1 MFPTCDV
8 TMINNRNE
16 KKKPQ
21 SVGETIQCQNEK
33 GQQWTTKRQNENI
46 FATRTLQKSGGY
58 HDRMVVEIKST
69 YTIITYHMYYTT
81 MHSMLNCR

>member
-1 MFPTCDV
+1 MFPTCDA

-58 HDRMVVEIKST
+58 H
-69 YTIITYHMYYTT
+69 
-81 MHSMLNCR
+81 MLNIHSIHFQTLSYGLMLLEP